1 MADTFTPP
9 ADVARN
15 ARLALDVRATKP
27 PSQQGMT
34 PVGLARANQLANRD
48 PVSLDTVQRM
58 VSYFARHEVDKQG
71 STWDEQ
77 GKGWQA
83 WFGWGGDEGRT
94 WANQIMKEN
103 TMETKVSRRH
113 SEADMKRIREV
124 RRMAENIKS
133 YMVELGDDMKEDDE
147 AKSVKAIE
155 LGAEF
160 NTRQRMMVSS
170 LIEVTHEA
178 GKFDKGI
185 GANGAHYMEAAKNPF
200 ASQGIACEHCYFY
213 QPDGNCAVV
222 EGIIEEYAVCKL
234 WIIPEAVIMMETMEP
249 TMEMSEVVPM
259 EAEMET
265 METEE
270 AVAMT
275 NLPLD
280 TPLTIEVGD
289 EVKALARRLLGGRQ

>member
-1 MADTFTPP
+1 
-9 ADVARN
+9 
-15 ARLALDVRATKP
+15 
-27 PSQQGMT
+27 
-34 PVGLARANQLANRD
+34 
-48 PVSLDTVQRM
+48 
-58 VSYFARHEVDKQG
+58 
-71 STWDEQ
+71 
-77 GKGWQA
+77 
-83 WFGWGGDEGRT
+83 
-94 WANQIMKEN
+94 
-103 TMETKVSRRH
+103 METKVSRRH
-113 SEADMKRIREV
+113 SEADMKRIRAA

-133 YMVELGDDMKEDDE
+133 YMAELGDDMMDEDETKTTLNHPPTTKQQALEIVRLWGVDFPDSASIVYENMEMLLQKGMAPKEIYDRY
-147 AKSVKAIE
+147 AVTPIKSMHE

-170 LIEVTHEA
+170 LVEVTHEA
-178 GKFDKGI
+178 GRFDKGI

-200 ASQGIACEHCYFY
+200 ASQGIACEYCYFY
-213 QPDGNCAVV
+213 QPEGQCAIV

-249 TMEMSEVVPM
+249 VMEMSDVVPM
-259 EAEMET
+259 EAE

-280 TPLTIEVGD
+280 TPLTIELGD

>member
-1 MADTFTPP
+1 M
-9 ADVARN
+9 
-15 ARLALDVRATKP
+15 
-27 PSQQGMT
+27 
-34 PVGLARANQLANRD
+34 
-48 PVSLDTVQRM
+48 
-58 VSYFARHEVDKQG
+58 H
-71 STWDEQ
+71 
-77 GKGWQA
+77 
-83 WFGWGGDEGRT
+83 
-94 WANQIMKEN
+94 
-103 TMETKVSRRH
+103 
-113 SEADMKRIREV
+113 
-124 RRMAENIKS
+124 
-133 YMVELGDDMKEDDE
+133 
-147 AKSVKAIE
+147 E

-213 QPDGNCAVV
+213 QPEGQCAVV

-249 TMEMSEVVPM
+249 AMEMSDVVPM

-265 METEE
+265 EDMGFEFYGLPRE
-270 AVAMT
+270 AMKAIEDRNPKST
-275 NLPLD
+275 LD
-280 TPLTIEVGD
+280 TPLTIELGD

>member
-1 MADTFTPP
+1 
-9 ADVARN
+9 
-15 ARLALDVRATKP
+15 
-27 PSQQGMT
+27 
-34 PVGLARANQLANRD
+34 
-48 PVSLDTVQRM
+48 
-58 VSYFARHEVDKQG
+58 
-71 STWDEQ
+71 
-77 GKGWQA
+77 
-83 WFGWGGDEGRT
+83 
-94 WANQIMKEN
+94 MKEN

-133 YMVELGDDMKEDDE
+133 YMVELGDDLKDDE
-147 AKSVKAIE
+147 TSPPPMKAMYE
-155 LGAEF
+155 MSAEF

-178 GKFDKGI
+178 GKFNKGI

-200 ASQGIACEHCYFY
+200 ASQGMACENCYFY

-222 EGIIEEYAVCKL
+222 EGIIEEYALCKL
-234 WIIPEAVIMMETMEP
+234 WIIPEAKLMMETMEP
-249 TMEMSEVVPM
+249 VMEVSDVVPM